1 MPARALPLRGRKV
14 RPRTGLVRNQNH
26 DRFGYP
32 GAWES
37 DERNAMR
44 FDVQFKW
51 FDMWVG
57 AYWDRVGR
65 MLYVC
70 PLPCVVLRFWRR
82 LP

>member
-1 MPARALPLRGRKV
+1 MSGRVYCDV
-14 RPRTGLVRNQNH
+14 RFL
-26 DRFGYP
+26 
-32 GAWES
+32 
-37 DERNAMR
+37 
-44 FDVQFKW
+44 W

-70 PLPCVVLRFWRR
+70 PLPCVVFRFWRK

>member
-1 MPARALPLRGRKV
+1 MK
-14 RPRTGLVRNQNH
+14 
-26 DRFGYP
+26 
-32 GAWES
+32 
-37 DERNAMR
+37 